1 MLALEPES
9 AAVHCQ
15 HEAKVAIKGSQYLVR
30 AKKYLVVDIGGGT
43 ADIASHRI
51 VGDRIEEIAPPA
63 GNFWGGTTVNEE
75 FSKFLQ
81 DFVDDPEFSLYI
93 ENSST
98 EKQTR
103 HKVDLNK
110 LLYTTF
116 EAQKRRFGSGEV
128 CKSYIVKFPRS
139 FVQLYE
145 DSLVRKGISL
155 NSKGDVSVKVE
166 DDGEVMRIT
175 DSKMKEFFQ
184 PAIDGIMDLI
194 ESYLRE
200 NKIASTIDT
209 IYWVGGFGGCE
220 YLRNQLEA
228 LIETT
233 FRGCT
238 YQFPVPPEPELA
250 VTLGVTVSHYD
261 PSIALKRKAD
271 ATYGTG
277 NFDAV
282 LHCPH
287 FKESDEK
294 LNSFHAFVKRGEEIC
309 TNEVFVMTFSAR
321 EKDQKTATFPVYATF
336 QKDVRSTTDKDVHKL
351 GEVTVD
357 MGGCGL
363 DREIELVC
371 DITHTEIHVQARD
384 KTSGNVQTVVVD
396 FLSSGK

>member
-1 MLALEPES
+1 M
-9 AAVHCQ
+9 
-15 HEAKVAIKGSQYLVR
+15 AIKGSQYLVR
-30 AKKYLVVDIGGGT
+30 AKRYLIVDIGGGT

-51 VGDRIEEIAPPA
+51 VGGCIEEIAPPT

-81 DFVDDPEFSLYI
+81 DFVDDPEFSRYI
-93 ENSST
+93 ENSSP
-98 EKQTR
+98 EIQMR
-103 HKVDLNK
+103 HKIDLNK

-116 EAQKRRFGSGEV
+116 ETQKRRFGSGEV
-128 CKSYIVKFPRS
+128 CKNYIVKFPRS
-139 FVQLYE
+139 FVKLYE
-145 DSLVRKGISL
+145 DPLVSKGISL
-155 NSKGDVSVKVE
+155 NSKGDMSVKVE

-184 PAIDGIMDLI
+184 PALDGIMNLI

-220 YLRNQLEA
+220 YLRNQLETV
-228 LIETT
+228 IQTT
-233 FRGCT
+233 FQGCT

-250 VTLGVTVSHYD
+250 VTLGVTVSHND
-261 PSIALKRKAD
+261 PSITLKRKVD

-282 LHCPH
+282 LHYPH
-287 FKESDEK
+287 FKESDEEHQQ
-294 LNSFHAFVKRGEEIC
+294 LNSFHAFVKHGDEIC
-309 TNEVFVMTFSAR
+309 TNKVFVMTFTTR
-321 EKDQKTATFPVYATF
+321 EKNQKSATFPVYATF
-336 QKDVRSTTDKDVHKL
+336 QKDVRSTTVEDVHKL
-351 GEVTVD
+351 GEVTVAL
-357 MGGCGL
+357 GGSGL
-363 DREIELVC
+363 DRVIELVC

-384 KTSGNVQTVVVD
+384 TTSGNVQTVVVD

>member
-1 MLALEPES
+1 M
-9 AAVHCQ
+9 
-15 HEAKVAIKGSQYLVR
+15 AIKGSQYVVR
-30 AKKYLVVDIGGGT
+30 AKKHLVVDIGGGT

-51 VGDRIEEIAPPA
+51 VGGCIEEIAPPA

-81 DFVDDPEFSLYI
+81 DFVDDPDFSRYI
-93 ENSST
+93 ENSSP
-98 EKQTR
+98 EIQTR

-110 LLYTTF
+110 VLYTTF
-116 EAQKRRFGSGEV
+116 ETQKRRFGSGEV

-139 FVQLYE
+139 FVKLYE
-145 DSLVRKGISL
+145 DSLVSKGISL
-155 NSKGDVSVKVE
+155 NSKGDMSVKVE

-175 DSKMKEFFQ
+175 ESKMKEFFQ
-184 PAIDGIMDLI
+184 PALDGIMNLI
-194 ESYLRE
+194 ESYLWE

-220 YLRNQLEA
+220 YLRNQLETV
-228 LIETT
+228 IQTT

-250 VTLGVTVSHYD
+250 VTLGVTVSHHD
-261 PSIALKRKAD
+261 TSITLKMKAD

-287 FKESDEK
+287 FKESDEEHQQ
-294 LNSFHAFVKRGEEIC
+294 LNSFHAFVKHGDEIC
-309 TNEVFVMTFSAR
+309 TNEVFVMTFTAR
-321 EKDQKTATFPVYATF
+321 EKDQKSATFPVYATF
-336 QKDVRSTTDKDVHKL
+336 QKDVRSTTDEDVHKL
-351 GEVTVD
+351 GEVTVAL
-357 MGGCGL
+357 GGCGL
-363 DREIELVC
+363 DRVIELVC

-384 KTSGNVQTVVVD
+384 TTSGNVQTVVLD